1 MKKLAVVLF
10 NLGGPD
16 RLDSVR
22 PFLFNLFNDPAI
34 IDAPRPARWL
44 LAQWISR
51 RREAPAREIYEKI
64 GGKSPLVELSQLQA
78 AALQERLREKFEARV
93 FVAMRYWHP
102 MSDETAAA
110 VKIFSPDEIVLLPL
124 YPQFSTTTSGTSLQ
138 DWTRAAEAAGLRV
151 PTHAVCCY
159 PTAPGL
165 VRAQAKLIRAGL
177 QEASRAGKP
186 RLLFSAH
193 GLPQKVID
201 RGDPYRQQIERT
213 AAAVVGELTA
223 PDLEHFKISRHQ
235 PAPPPGHP
243 QHTMALGGREGE
255 RAGADKHDLDWS
267 VCYQSRIGRRRW
279 IGPSTEE
286 ALEQAAKDRVPVVV
300 VPISFVSEHSE
311 TLVELDMTYRRRCRE
326 LAIPAFIRVPA
337 LATRV
342 EFIDSLAYIVETALT
357 RRPGL
362 IATGDKTAC
371 SPVMGCCLHDRRF

>member
-10 NLGGPD
+10 NMGGPD

-34 IDAPRPARWL
+34 IDLPRPARWL

-64 GGKSPLVELSQLQA
+64 GGKSPLVEQSQLQA
-78 AALQERLREKFEARV
+78 AALEERLRTKFEARV

-138 DWTRAAEAAGLRV
+138 EWNRTAAAAGLRV

-165 VRAQAKLIRAGL
+165 LRAQAKLIGAGL
-177 QEASRAGKP
+177 QEASRVGKP

-193 GLPQKVID
+193 GLPQKIID
-201 RGDPYRQQIERT
+201 RGDPYQEQIERT
-213 AAAVVGELTA
+213 AAAVVGELTV
-223 PDLEHFKISRHQ
+223 P
-235 PAPPPGHP
+235 
-243 QHTMALGGREGE
+243 
-255 RAGADKHDLDWS
+255 DLDWS
-267 VCYQSRIGRRRW
+267 VCYQSRIGRLKW

-342 EFIDSLAYIVETALT
+342 EFIDSLAYIVETALKWQ
-357 RRPGL
+357 PGR